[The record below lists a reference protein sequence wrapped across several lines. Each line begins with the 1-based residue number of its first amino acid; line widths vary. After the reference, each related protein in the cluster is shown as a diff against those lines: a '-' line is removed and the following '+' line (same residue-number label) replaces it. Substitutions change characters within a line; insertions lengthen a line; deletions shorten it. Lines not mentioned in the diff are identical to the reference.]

1 MDMLSP
7 GDAAGRL
14 LIVDDDAIN
23 RGLLSLIFSPY
34 YHIQEA
40 EDGPSGLAAV
50 LDGPERLCAVLLDVV
65 MPGLDGLQVLER
77 LAGQEGWVL
86 RGAAC
91 GAAAVALAARRA
103 AQSADSGSSRCMAET
118 S

>member
-1 MDMLSP
+1 MDISP
-7 GDAAGRL
+7 KTDQASVMGNTM

-77 LAGQEGWVL
+77 LAGLELPQTQIG
-86 RGAAC
+86 
-91 GAAAVALAARRA
+91 RA
-103 AQSADSGSSRCMAET
+103 HV
-118 S
+118 

>member
-1 MDMLSP
+1 GCGLSRPWQQTISGSVPPADQTGKELSMDISP
-7 GDAAGRL
+7 KTDQASVMGNTM

-77 LAGQEGWVL
+77 LAE
-86 RGAAC
+86 
-91 GAAAVALAARRA
+91 
-103 AQSADSGSSRCMAET
+103 
-118 S
+118 